1 MLSNSSRTASRIKAV
16 HSSPALVVLRRQ
28 AVALSLLSCE
38 TGTFHLDHRVLSL
51 HSTVERKEGPMRA
64 TEYFV
69 HACDPKTLIVRQI
82 MEDAVV
88 TVSPSSSAMVVAEL
102 LSEHNFG
109 SVPVTETDGTLRG
122 LVTEFDLLKA
132 VEQGRDLREVSVSE
146 IMTRDVI
153 TTTEEMPLMNL
164 IHVLQERHL
173 IRLPVVKD
181 RKLIGMVA
189 RRDIVFAYVKARANY
204 WP

>member
-1 MLSNSSRTASRIKAV
+1 
-16 HSSPALVVLRRQ
+16 
-28 AVALSLLSCE
+28 
-38 TGTFHLDHRVLSL
+38 
-51 HSTVERKEGPMRA
+51 MRA
-64 TEYFV
+64 TEFFV

-88 TVSPSSSAMVVAEL
+88 KVSPTSSAMVVAEL

-109 SVPVTETDGTLRG
+109 SVPVVEADGTLRG

-132 VEQGRDLREVSVSE
+132 VEQDKDLRKVLVSE
-146 IMTRDVI
+146 IMTREVV

-164 IHVLQERHL
+164 IHLLQERHL
-173 IRLPVVKD
+173 IRVPVVKD
-181 RKLIGMVA
+181 HKLVGMVA
-189 RRDIVFAYVKARANY
+189 RRDVVFGYVKARANY